1 MPLFAPL
8 RPVSWPG
15 RCRYGISSS
24 KVSLRC
30 VPRAPRI
37 TLGGIIHGA
46 EQLGAD
52 FLVMN
57 STPGIALVSLRIST
71 EGLMYN
77 QCAFGPDLVTR
88 VEPYYSE
95 DIAPEGI
102 KRGSILVFESYHKNH
117 RSNNKANSSI
127 NQSPKMTITITVE
140 KDGYYEVNGT
150 RQEPTV
156 SLYVIPAASKLRRM
170 LKDTKDLIVCPG
182 VYDGLSAR
190 VAMEVGFKG
199 LYMTGAGTTASR
211 LGMADLG
218 LAQLHDMK
226 TNAEMIA
233 NLDPFG
239 PPLIADM
246 DTGYGGPLM
255 VSKSVQQ
262 YIQAGVAGF
271 HIEDQISN
279 KRCGHL
285 AGKKVVSL
293 EEYLMRIRAAKLTKD
308 RLHSDIVLI
317 ARTDALQQHGYE
329 ECIRRLRA
337 ARDIGA
343 DVGLLE
349 GFTSKEQA
357 RQAVQDLAPWPL
369 LLNMVENG
377 ATPLITTKEAEDMG
391 FRIMIFS
398 FATITPAYLGIKA
411 TLERLKTEG
420 VVGVPD
426 GVGPRKLFEVCGLMD
441 SMKIDTESGNDGFSE
456 GV

>member
-1 MPLFAPL
+1 MK
-8 RPVSWPG
+8 VEE
-15 RCRYGISSS
+15 SSL
-24 KVSLRC
+24 KTDV
-30 VPRAPRI
+30 
-37 TLGGIIHGA
+37 
-46 EQLGAD
+46 
-52 FLVMN
+52 
-57 STPGIALVSLRIST
+57 
-71 EGLMYN
+71 
-77 QCAFGPDLVTR
+77 VT
-88 VEPYYSE
+88 
-95 DIAPEGI
+95 
-102 KRGSILVFESYHKNH
+102 
-117 RSNNKANSSI
+117 
-127 NQSPKMTITITVE
+127 TITVE
-140 KDGYYEVNGT
+140 KNGVYEVNGVKH
-150 RQEPTV
+150 EPSV
-156 SLYVIPAASKLRRM
+156 SVQMLTGASKLRRQ
-170 LKDTKDLIVCPG
+170 LLESKDLIVCPG

-190 VAMEVGFKG
+190 IAIQLGFKA

-218 LAQLHDMK
+218 LAQLHDMR

-233 NLDPFG
+233 SLDPFG

-255 VSKSVQQ
+255 VAKSVQQ

-271 HIEDQISN
+271 HIEDQVQN

-293 EEYLMRIRAAKLTKD
+293 DEYLIRIRAAKRTKD

-317 ARTDALQQHGYE
+317 ARTDALQQHGYD
-329 ECIRRLRA
+329 ECIRRLKA
-337 ARDIGA
+337 AQDLGA

-377 ATPLITTKEAEDMG
+377 AGPVITTQEAQEMG

-398 FATITPAYLGIKA
+398 FASLAPAYLGIKA
-411 TLERLKTEG
+411 ALERLKTHG
-420 VVGVPD
+420 IVGTPE
-426 GVGPRKLFEVCGLMD
+426 GVGPKKLFEVCGLME
-441 SMKIDTESGNDGFSE
+441 SVYIDTTAGGSGFVN

>member
-1 MPLFAPL
+1 
-8 RPVSWPG
+8 
-15 RCRYGISSS
+15 
-24 KVSLRC
+24 
-30 VPRAPRI
+30 
-37 TLGGIIHGA
+37 
-46 EQLGAD
+46 
-52 FLVMN
+52 
-57 STPGIALVSLRIST
+57 
-71 EGLMYN
+71 
-77 QCAFGPDLVTR
+77 
-88 VEPYYSE
+88 
-95 DIAPEGI
+95 
-102 KRGSILVFESYHKNH
+102 
-117 RSNNKANSSI
+117 
-127 NQSPKMTITITVE
+127 MTITITVE

-170 LKDTKDLIVCPG
+170 LKDTKELIVCPG

-190 VAMEVGFKG
+190 IAMQVGFKG

-271 HIEDQISN
+271 HIEDQIQN

-285 AGKKVVSL
+285 NGKKVVGL

-329 ECIRRLRA
+329 ECIRRLKA

-377 ATPLITTKEAEDMG
+377 ASPLITTKEAEEMG

-398 FATITPAYLGIKA
+398 FATITPAYMGIKA
-411 TLERLKTEG
+411 TLERLKADG
-420 VVGVPD
+420 VVGVPE
-426 GVGPRKLFEVCGLMD
+426 GLGPRTIFEVCGLMD
-441 SMKIDTESGNDGFSE
+441 SMKVDTESGNDGFAE

>member
-1 MPLFAPL
+1 MKVEEP
-8 RPVSWPG
+8 
-15 RCRYGISSS
+15 SS
-24 KVSLRC
+24 
-30 VPRAPRI
+30 
-37 TLGGIIHGA
+37 
-46 EQLGAD
+46 
-52 FLVMN
+52 
-57 STPGIALVSLRIST
+57 
-71 EGLMYN
+71 
-77 QCAFGPDLVTR
+77 
-88 VEPYYSE
+88 
-95 DIAPEGI
+95 
-102 KRGSILVFESYHKNH
+102 
-117 RSNNKANSSI
+117 NSS
-127 NQSPKMTITITVE
+127 MAITITVE
-140 KDGYYEVNGT
+140 KDGFYEINGT

-156 SLYVIPAASKLRRM
+156 SLHMLAGASKLRRQ
-170 LKDTKDLIVCPG
+170 LRESNELIVCPG

-190 VAMEVGFKG
+190 VAMEVGFKA

-218 LAQLHDMK
+218 LAQLYDMR

-233 NLDPFG
+233 NLDPYG

-262 YIQAGVAGF
+262 YISAGVAGF
-271 HIEDQISN
+271 HIEDQIQN

-285 AGKKVVSL
+285 AGKRVVDT
-293 EEYLMRIRAAKLTKD
+293 EEYLTRIRAAKLTKD

-317 ARTDALQQHGYE
+317 ARTDALQQHGYD
-329 ECIRRLRA
+329 ECIKRLKA
-337 ARDIGA
+337 ARDLGA

-377 ATPLITTKEAEDMG
+377 AGPVITTKEAQQMG

-398 FATITPAYLGIKA
+398 FASLAPAYLGIKSA
-411 TLERLKTEG
+411 LERLKTEG
-420 VVGVPD
+420 ITGIPD
-426 GVGPRKLFEVCGLMD
+426 GLGPKNIFEVCGLMD
-441 SMKIDTESGNDGFSE
+441 SVRIDTDAGGSGFKN

>member
-1 MPLFAPL
+1 
-8 RPVSWPG
+8 
-15 RCRYGISSS
+15 
-24 KVSLRC
+24 
-30 VPRAPRI
+30 
-37 TLGGIIHGA
+37 
-46 EQLGAD
+46 
-52 FLVMN
+52 
-57 STPGIALVSLRIST
+57 
-71 EGLMYN
+71 
-77 QCAFGPDLVTR
+77 
-88 VEPYYSE
+88 
-95 DIAPEGI
+95 
-102 KRGSILVFESYHKNH
+102 
-117 RSNNKANSSI
+117 
-127 NQSPKMTITITVE
+127 MTITTTVE
-140 KDGYYEVNGT
+140 KDGYYEVDGT
-150 RQEPTV
+150 PQKPTMY
-156 SLYVIPAASKLRRM
+156 LHVIPAASRLRGII
-170 LKDTKDLIVCPG
+170 KDTKDLIVCPG

-190 VAMEVGFKG
+190 IAMEVGFEC

-255 VSKSVQQ
+255 VSKSIQQ

-271 HIEDQISN
+271 HIEDQIQN

-285 AGKKVVSL
+285 QGKKVVGQ
-293 EEYLMRIRAAKLTKD
+293 EEYLTRIRAAKLTKD

-329 ECIRRLRA
+329 ECIRRLKA
-337 ARDIGA
+337 AREIGA

-349 GFTSKEQA
+349 GFTSKDQA

-377 ATPLITTKEAEDMG
+377 ATPLITTKEAEEMG

-398 FATITPAYLGIKA
+398 FATITPAYQGIKT
-411 TLERLKTEG
+411 TLQRLKNEG
-420 VVGVPD
+420 IVGTPE
-426 GVGPRKLFEVCGLMD
+426 GLGPRTIFEVCGLVD
-441 SMKIDTESGNDGFSE
+441 AMKVDAESGGDGFVD

>member
-1 MPLFAPL
+1 
-8 RPVSWPG
+8 
-15 RCRYGISSS
+15 
-24 KVSLRC
+24 
-30 VPRAPRI
+30 
-37 TLGGIIHGA
+37 
-46 EQLGAD
+46 
-52 FLVMN
+52 
-57 STPGIALVSLRIST
+57 
-71 EGLMYN
+71 
-77 QCAFGPDLVTR
+77 
-88 VEPYYSE
+88 
-95 DIAPEGI
+95 
-102 KRGSILVFESYHKNH
+102 
-117 RSNNKANSSI
+117 
-127 NQSPKMTITITVE
+127 MTITITVE

-170 LKDTKDLIVCPG
+170 LKDTKELIVCPG

-190 VAMEVGFKG
+190 IAMEVGFKG

-271 HIEDQISN
+271 HIEDQIQN

-285 AGKKVVSL
+285 NGKKVVGL

-329 ECIRRLRA
+329 ECIRRLKA

-377 ATPLITTKEAEDMG
+377 ASPLITTKEAEEMG

-398 FATITPAYLGIKA
+398 FATITPAYMGIKA
-411 TLERLKTEG
+411 TLERLKADG

-426 GVGPRKLFEVCGLMD
+426 GLGPRTIFEVCGLMD
-441 SMKIDTESGNDGFSE
+441 SMKVDAESGNDGFAD